1 MLRLRVACMR
11 RGDGVSPAM
20 GDGEAVGRLRRQ
32 LAVER
37 LFLVLEV
44 SA

>member
-11 RGDGVSPAM
+11 RGDAVSPAM
-20 GDGEAVGRLRRQ
+20 GDGDAVGLLRRQ

-37 LFLVLEV
+37 RFLVLEV

>member
-1 MLRLRVACMR
+1 MLRLRVACMS
-11 RGDGVSPAM
+11 RGDRVSPAM
-20 GDGEAVGRLRRQ
+20 GDGDAVGLLRRQ

-37 LFLVLEV
+37 RFLVLEV